1 MIDKKL
7 KNLSNLEIGGVLFI
21 VEDVSY
27 VNTLPK
33 RKLNRMKVINGTE
46 VATKGEYVPLEFEIT
61 TTLDVPIDRPDYFNA
76 ALTELQ
82 SENREVFS
90 PLLGSFK
97 AELTINYELSTPE
110 SLKVKIQIVEVP
122 GEKSNIPGEN
132 LFVIP
137 EDKLEDPAHKEERLK
152 QKESKKDVNELVRKA
167 REQAKSNGG

>member
-1 MIDKKL
+1 M
-7 KNLSNLEIGGVLFI
+7 
-21 VEDVSY
+21 
-27 VNTLPK
+27 
-33 RKLNRMKVINGTE
+33 
-46 VATKGEYVPLEFEIT
+46 EFEIT

-137 EDKLEDPAHKEERLK
+137 EDKLETEEHKQERLK
-152 QKESKKDVNELVRKA
+152 AKQSKKDVNELVA
-167 REQAKSNGG
+167 RAKQEI